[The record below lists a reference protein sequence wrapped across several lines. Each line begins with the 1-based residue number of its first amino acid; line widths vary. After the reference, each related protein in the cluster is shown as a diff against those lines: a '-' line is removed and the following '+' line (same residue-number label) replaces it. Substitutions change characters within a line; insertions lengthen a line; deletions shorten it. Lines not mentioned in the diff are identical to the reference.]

1 MCQYFH
7 FSDVKQILVS
17 HLIAGFGK
25 GCGIFHRWVGCLR
38 DGCTSWWLLFRDES
52 RRLMWW
58 WSIGWAWPTSFTLMQ
73 STIPARLGRA
83 LQPFWTG
90 SRYVY
95 IIHPTGCVCFSLW
108 VFERTGNRENSTCGL
123 GHWVFVGVIHLFSV
137 QQMSWWSTNHF
148 CFF

>member
-1 MCQYFH
+1 MGY
-7 FSDVKQILVS
+7 
-17 HLIAGFGK
+17 
-25 GCGIFHRWVGCLR
+25 LR
-38 DGCTSWWLLFRDES
+38 DGCTTWWLLFRDES

-108 VFERTGNRENSTCGL
+108 VFERTGNRENSCGL

-137 QQMSWWSTNHF
+137 QQMSWRSTNR
-148 CFF
+148 FFFFFLSRVCPRHCGYSHGTINIHAS